1 MVEAVRGICV
11 SHVLISG
18 PFTMAKKLC
27 ELKKLLKKDLAE
39 YIINVNQPKFVC
51 TKCGRVA
58 NEKKLVC
65 SPAKMSSV

>member
-1 MVEAVRGICV
+1 
-11 SHVLISG
+11 
-18 PFTMAKKLC
+18 MAKKLC

-39 YIINVNQPKFVC
+39 YIVNVNQPKFVC

-65 SPAKMSSV
+65 SPAKMSAV